1 MHFDAE
7 NLFSEHQ
14 AITATAVSTNVID
27 MGAKTNL
34 AGGTPIE
41 IHAQVTETFAT
52 LTSLTV
58 DIEESDTENFAS
70 SKVVGSTGAI
80 PVAQLTVGE
89 ILPLAFLPRSS
100 GQFYRLKYTV
110 GGADATA
117 GKVYA
122 GITHGRQTNGV

>member
-7 NLFSEHQ
+7 NLFSENQ
-14 AITATAVSTNVID
+14 AITADTVSTNVID

-41 IHAQVTETFAT
+41 VHAQVTEDFAT
-52 LTSLTV
+52 CDDLTV
-58 DIEESDTENFAS
+58 EIEESDTENFAS
-70 SKVVGSTGAI
+70 SKVIASSGAV
-80 PVAQLTVGE
+80 PLAQLKAGE
-89 ILPLAFLPRSS
+89 ILPLAYLPRST